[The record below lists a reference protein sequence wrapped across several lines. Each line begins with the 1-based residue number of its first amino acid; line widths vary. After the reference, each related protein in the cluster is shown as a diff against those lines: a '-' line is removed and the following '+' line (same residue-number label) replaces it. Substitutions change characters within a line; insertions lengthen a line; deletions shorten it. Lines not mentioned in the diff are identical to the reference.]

1 MTAINTCAEMK
12 AKKLP
17 RDLHRWGCSIRDVC
31 GFDSC
36 CRFNARRN
44 RIDRRNRGAMGK
56 ALWAR
61 GVGESTIFLKN
72 RSYFNLW
79 PREN

>member
-1 MTAINTCAEMK
+1 MK

-17 RDLHRWGCSIRDVC
+17 LDFRRRGCSARDTG
-31 GFDSC
+31 GFASR

-56 ALWAR
+56 ALWGR
-61 GVGESTIFLKN
+61 GFGESTIFLKN
-72 RSYFNLW
+72 SSYFNLW
-79 PREN
+79 PREK